1 MASRQ
6 NCRGGR
12 RTDNDNTAPPDGEVI
27 PDVLHD
33 ANENV
38 PRNEN
43 MQAEDHQHQRQQE
56 DDDVIRDETADI
68 MEEEQNV
75 NTELRADDFM
85 VGNTVEANQNIDE
98 APLPL
103 GEVESNIE
111 EDFERLRIPGNR
123 GRFGGQFDGTRR
135 ANNNVLQGNTVLRN
149 NNSTSLSL

>member
-6 NCRGGR
+6 NRRGGR
-12 RTDNDNTAPPDGEVI
+12 RTDNDNTSPDGEVI

-33 ANENV
+33 ANESI

-56 DDDVIRDETADI
+56 DDDVIRDGTGDI
-68 MEEEQNV
+68 VEEERNV

-85 VGNTVEANQNIDE
+85 VGDTFDTNQNVDE

-111 EDFERLRIPGNR
+111 QGRL
-123 GRFGGQFDGTRR
+123 
-135 ANNNVLQGNTVLRN
+135 
-149 NNSTSLSL
+149 